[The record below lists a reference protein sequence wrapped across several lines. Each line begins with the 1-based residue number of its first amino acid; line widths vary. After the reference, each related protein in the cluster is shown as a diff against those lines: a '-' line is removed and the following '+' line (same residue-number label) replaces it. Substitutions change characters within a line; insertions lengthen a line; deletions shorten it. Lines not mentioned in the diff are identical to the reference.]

1 MKTTDMTAEETK
13 AFLEKFDMGSPMQYR
28 AALATTMDDT
38 EGIEGENFFTQNFL
52 IALGNYRTIHLHDT
66 RTILSHEDFE
76 ELVEDIMFKVG
87 KPDGKKPFG
96 EFEAFEG
103 VFKDIA
109 TLMEHDA
116 AKSVT
121 EPSDYVR
128 IEIPVIHVV
137 PGEDRHRIYATLFA
151 VSYRHTPEGT
161 FRKMIQ
167 RQSTRLV

>member
-13 AFLEKFDMGSPMQYR
+13 AFLEKFDMGRPMQYR
-28 AALATTMDDT
+28 EALATTMDDT
-38 EGIEGENFFTQNFL
+38 DGIEQETEFTRNFL
-52 IALGNYRTIHLHDT
+52 MVLGNYRTIHLHDT
-66 RTILSHEDFE
+66 NTVLSSEDFE
-76 ELVEDIMFKVG
+76 DVVEDIMFKVG

-96 EFEAFEG
+96 EFDTFEG

-109 TLMEHDA
+109 TLMEHETA
-116 AKSVT
+116 TTVT

-167 RQSTRLV
+167 KQNTRLV